1 VTKLSEKELQSV
13 FGVAEPPICLLGGWA
28 VHLHVNPGFQQSHGR
43 EYIGSRDIDIGV
55 HIDPDW
61 NSEELENSS
70 VGKTLGEIEGLGYE
84 KSRFGFVQNFQRETG
99 ERISESEAQQ
109 FGMHEVFQVYIDVI
123 PDTPK
128 LDGFQERYGFTPPA
142 ETLLRPVFEKDI
154 GEPLSG
160 YVSWDAP
167 SNVLIVPA
175 ELLAAMKIRSLP
187 DRDKNHKRVKDVA
200 DLHSLLW
207 YTKDYREVKTGV
219 MEHVSDDDLSRVQEA
234 VDDELFERAAQLL
247 QIDPELITSSIQRL
261 FY

>member
-13 FGVAEPPICLLGGWA
+13 FTVAEPPICLLGGWA
-28 VHLHVNPGFQQSHGR
+28 VHLHVNSGFTQSHGR

-55 HIDPDW
+55 HIDSDW
-61 NSEELENSS
+61 GSQELETSS
-70 VGKTLGEIEGLGYE
+70 VGETLAEIEGLGYE
-84 KSRFGFVQNFQRETG
+84 KSRFGFVQNFHRETG
-99 ERISESEAQQ
+99 ERISESEAEQ

-123 PDTPK
+123 PDTTN
-128 LDGFQERYGFTPPA
+128 LDNFQEKYGFTPPA
-142 ETLLRPVFEKDI
+142 ETLLKPVFQNDI

-167 SNVLIVPA
+167 SNVLIVPP

-187 DRDKNHKRVKDVA
+187 DRDKSHKRVKDAA

-207 YTKDYREVKTGV
+207 YTKDYQEMKTGV
-219 MEHVSDDDLSRVQEA
+219 MRHVSDDDMTRLEETINE
-234 VDDELFERAAQLL
+234 ELFERAAQLL
-247 QIDPELITSSIQRL
+247 QINPQLVSSSIQRL